1 MGLVGLVALHRME
14 YTAYPRKA
22 IQVTLSC
29 YNMRMSLSINEFRT
43 LAGRIQAN
51 LSGAKLARILEVAPG
66 CISMRFDTPALEPVL
81 VIAAHPRFSTI
92 FTSPLEPPLLDLK
105 QSQQA
110 INASFAKA
118 MEYTVGMAKL
128 VSAEM
133 PRKDDRILRLK
144 FLSEDKYGDTKIRV
158 MQIELT
164 GRIAHI
170 FLLTETE
177 TVISSLRR
185 LYRPGTKE
193 YKTSPRPIAAG
204 MPLPP
209 PPPPPERHES
219 EEAQPFEVANMRE
232 RAAFGEFQSVLSHE
246 APRAASDT
254 SKFKQEAIAR
264 ELELAHEAVA
274 ALDMLGHFMLAPA
287 GIRTMLR
294 DAGCKNLADAL
305 EERGYIDE
313 PIDFNQL
320 IAYLQRLSGNAKKLA
335 ALALESASA
344 PAKMK
349 KQQAAPSM
357 KDKPDGVSAKLQL
370 FSHKVKRLRT
380 LGGFDLIVTYSAEGN
395 YAALKAFPSPEN
407 LWFHARDYSG
417 GYVIMLTGK
426 RAPDPHDIEQAA
438 VVAAANS
445 KGRDEATID
454 VCYTML
460 KYLRKPKDAKT
471 GTILKTQETVI
482 AVRPSAFA
490 ELRSQLAVER

>member
-1 MGLVGLVALHRME
+1 
-14 YTAYPRKA
+14 
-22 IQVTLSC
+22 
-29 YNMRMSLSINEFRT
+29 MRMSLSINEFRA
-43 LAGRIQAN
+43 LAKRIQAK
-51 LSGAKLARILEVAPG
+51 LAGAKLARILEVAPG
-66 CISMRFDTPALEPVL
+66 CISMCFDAQDLEPVL
-81 VIAAHPRFSTI
+81 VIAANPRFSSI
-92 FTSPLEPPLLDLK
+92 FTSPLEPPLLDIK

-110 INASFAKA
+110 INVSFAKA
-118 MEYTVGMAKL
+118 MEYTLGKARL

-144 FLSEDKYGDTKIRV
+144 FMSEDKYGDTKMRV
-158 MQIELT
+158 LQVELT

-177 TVISSLRR
+177 NVISSLRR
-185 LYRPGTKE
+185 LHRPGTKE

-204 MPLPP
+204 KPLPP
-209 PPPPPERHES
+209 PPPPPDRPDS
-219 EEAQPFEVANMRE
+219 EDAQPFEVANVRE
-232 RAAFGEFQSVLSHE
+232 RAAFSEFQAALSHE
-246 APRAASDT
+246 IPRAASDT
-254 SKFKQEAIAR
+254 TKLKQEAIER
-264 ELELAHEAVA
+264 ELALAHEAVT

-287 GIRTMLR
+287 DIRAMLVNV
-294 DAGCKNLADAL
+294 GCAKLADAL
-305 EERGYIDE
+305 GERGYLDE

-320 IAYLQRLSGNAKKLA
+320 MAYLQRLSGNAKRLA
-335 ALALESASA
+335 ALADETAHA
-344 PAKMK
+344 PAKAK
-349 KQQAAPSM
+349 RQQVAPTM
-357 KDKPDGVSAKLQL
+357 KDKQDGVSAKLQL
-370 FSHKVKRLRT
+370 FQQKVKRLRT

-445 KGRDEATID
+445 KGREEATID

-460 KYLRKPKDAKT
+460 KYLRKPKDAKA

-490 ELRSQLAVER
+490 KLRSQLAVEQ